1 LGLRLAFQRNCR
13 WRLETGAGTFIVS
26 RVTAFRSPLPLV
38 AALLLVPLLDATE
51 TVTWR
56 LEEPGQIGGHTTTV
70 LGAPQLAPDI
80 GGPALRFNGASDGL
94 LVPVNPIAGW
104 AEFTVEALI
113 DPDAGGPA
121 EQRFLHIQ
129 DQIGAAGDPGSR
141 LLMEVRVD
149 GTHWALDTF
158 LFSASTKSK
167 LPLLDRT
174 KIHPTGRWTWVAL
187 VYGHGHMAS
196 YVEGTKELEGE
207 VAIPP
212 LGAGRTSLGVRQN
225 KVYWFKGAIREVR
238 FHPAALAPSEL
249 QRMP

>member
-1 LGLRLAFQRNCR
+1 MPAARLS
-13 WRLETGAGTFIVS
+13 LS
-26 RVTAFRSPLPLV
+26 LL
-38 AALLLVPLLDATE
+38 AALLAGPLLRADP
-51 TVTWR
+51 VTIWR
-56 LEEPGQIGGHTTTV
+56 LEEPGQIGGHPATV
-70 LGAPQLAPDI
+70 LGAPQVATDAA
-80 GGPALRFNGASDGL
+80 GPALRFNGASDGL

-104 AEFTVEALI
+104 PEFTVEALI

-141 LLMEVRVD
+141 LLMEIRVD
-149 GTHWALDTF
+149 GANWSLDTY
-158 LFSASTKSK
+158 LFSAATKSK

-174 KIHPTGRWTWVAL
+174 KLHPTGRWTWVAL

-196 YVEGTKELEGE
+196 YVDGAKELEGE
-207 VAIPP
+207 VDIPP

-225 KVYWFKGAIREVR
+225 RVFWFKGAIREVR
-238 FHPAALAPSEL
+238 FHPAALGAGEL